1 MPPCFVTIFN
11 MLPSPCNSPSLS
23 AVLFYRKRK
32 PMKQQPSIGM
42 ALSGGGVR
50 GVAHAGIFRAL
61 VEHGIEITYLSG
73 SSAGAMAGALYAAG
87 YPPEDILEFFKKNAN
102 NIFQWRHIARSKPGM
117 LDSAQYAE
125 LFEPWLKD
133 HTFETLYKKLHI
145 CVTDVLKGEIRFF
158 SSGELVRPI
167 LASAAIPGVF
177 TPVDIDENWYID
189 GGTMNNFPVEP
200 LIGTGDIVLG
210 SFVSLKKA
218 LDRSELTSTLQLLNR
233 ASDLSFI
240 AVSLQKFKYCDL
252 VFAPPELWEYG
263 IFDTKKV
270 DEIYQIG
277 YEHACRQMDSLLALL
292 EPMEH
297 YGKGASRL

>member
-1 MPPCFVTIFN
+1 
-11 MLPSPCNSPSLS
+11 
-23 AVLFYRKRK
+23 
-32 PMKQQPSIGM
+32 MKQLPAIGM

-50 GVAHAGIFRAL
+50 GAAHAGVFKAL
-61 VEHGIEITYLSG
+61 AEHDVEVTNLSG
-73 SSAGAMAGALYAAG
+73 SSAGAMAGALHAAG
-87 YPPEDILEFFKKNAN
+87 YPPEDILEFFKKNAH

-117 LDSAQYAE
+117 LDSDQYAE

-133 HTFETLYKKLHI
+133 HTFETLNKKLHI

-177 TPVDIDENWYID
+177 TPVEIEDNWYID